1 MPQMY
6 MDHSEDPKEKI
17 LQDLGDLSEVTLANN
32 QVLVA
37 IYIRPEKTKSG
48 IILTEV
54 YRDEDRYQSKAALVV
69 KKGPIA
75 FKDPNGKWFKDF
87 DIDLHDWIFYRPS
100 DGLAINF
107 NGVSCRILEDTSIKG
122 RIPTPDLIW

>member
-1 MPQMY
+1 MY
-6 MDHSEDPKEKI
+6 MDHVENPKEK
-17 LQDLGDLSEVTLANN
+17 LLNDLGDLSEVKLANN

-37 IYIRPEKTKSG
+37 IYVRPEKTKSG

-69 KKGPIA
+69 KTGPVA
-75 FKDPNGKWFKDF
+75 FNDPTGRWFEDF
-87 DIDLHDWIFYRPS
+87 SVTLHDWVFYRPS

-107 NGVSCRILEDTSIKG
+107 NGVPCRLLEDVSIKG
-122 RIPTPDLIW
+122 LIPTPDLIW